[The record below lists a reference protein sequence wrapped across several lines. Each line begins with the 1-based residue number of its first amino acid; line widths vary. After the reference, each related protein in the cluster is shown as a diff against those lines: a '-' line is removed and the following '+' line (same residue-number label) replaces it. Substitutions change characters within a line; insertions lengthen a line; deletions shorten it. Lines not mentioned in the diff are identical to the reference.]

1 MHRRMDCNAPCCI
14 WGTVR
19 KHQGIVQVGGDLNLR
34 GAHGKSPLHN
44 AVRSTHPESIEAA
57 KELCQLGADIH
68 LVDDLRMK
76 AIDVA
81 KKYKKLEMVKVLQQ
95 LDMENSS

>member
-1 MHRRMDCNAPCCI
+1 
-14 WGTVR
+14 
-19 KHQGIVQVGGDLNLR
+19 
-34 GAHGKSPLHN
+34 
-44 AVRSTHPESIEAA
+44 
-57 KELCQLGADIH
+57 
-68 LVDDLRMK
+68 MK